1 MKSPILTLKSPAK
14 DLDRISPHTINM
26 ISSRQ
31 VIRIK
36 NGGKHFN
43 QHGILSRDCKPK
55 INLQMSSS
63 FLELKS

>member
-1 MKSPILTLKSPAK
+1 MKLLILTLKRPAR
-14 DLDRISPHTINM
+14 DLDIISPDTIKKVM
-26 ISSRQ
+26 R
-31 VIRIK
+31 VK
-36 NGGKHFN
+36 NGGKQFN